1 MPNPY
6 LYAARRPLAL
16 LVLLFAL
23 LGGLLIYWW
32 LFPLGLLAYGA
43 MLLLGGR
50 DPALAAASQRTLRPR
65 LNSPTFRSQLSAMER
80 TQQEIQRS
88 VAQANGPVKRLLA
101 RIGEQT
107 EELIE
112 QAYELCDKG
121 QVIEAYLARVNPQEL
136 QQRIADTDRQLATT
150 TDAYTL
156 QQLQETR
163 TALAEK
169 QRNAADLTT
178 YIGRIQAQLQN
189 IHASLDNVL
198 AETVRLR
205 TADAVAAGSATNQVA
220 QRLADLKSD
229 MDTFQRVLDSA
240 LAGATP

>member
-6 LYAARRPLAL
+6 LYAARRPLAI

-23 LGGLLIYWW
+23 LGGALIYWW
-32 LFPLGLLAYGA
+32 LLPLGLIAYGA
-43 MLLLGGR
+43 MVLLGGR
-50 DPALAAASQRTLRPR
+50 DPLLAAASQRAPRPR
-65 LNSPTFRSQLSAMER
+65 LSSPTFRAQLDAVER

-88 VAQANGPVKRLLA
+88 VSQAEGPVARLLQ
-101 RIGEQT
+101 RIGDQT
-107 EELIE
+107 RDLVE
-112 QAYELCDKG
+112 QAYELCEKG
-121 QVIEAYLARVNPQEL
+121 QVIESYLSRVNLQEI
-136 QQRIADTDRQLATT
+136 QSRIGATDRQIAATA
-150 TDAYTL
+150 DAYTL

-163 TALAEK
+163 AALAEK

-205 TADAVAAGSATNQVA
+205 TADIVAADSVTNQVA
-220 QRLADLKSD
+220 QRLSDLKSD

-240 LAGATP
+240 LATATP